1 MSETNE
7 KAVIEVKNL
16 KKYFTVPVRGEGFGG
31 ALKSLVKRE
40 YKTVKAVDDISF
52 AIEKG
57 EMVGFLGPNG
67 AGKTTTMKM
76 LTGILYP
83 TAGEVSVLGY
93 NPTDRKETF
102 QKQISMVM
110 GQKNQLWWDLPATDA
125 FTLNKEIYQIP
136 TKEYKETLAELV
148 ELLDVAEILG
158 TPVRKLSLG
167 QRMKCELIAALLHR
181 PTVLFLDEPTIGL
194 DVVTQKKMREF
205 FKKINREMQTTILLT
220 SHYMED
226 VDAVC
231 TRIIMINRGEKL
243 YDGTIDNLIKTYAME
258 KYLQVDFE
266 TEVPRVELEKIGRVV
281 EYEGTRVVIAVPR
294 ATHTK
299 ASAKLLTTYEVD
311 NLDIQEVKLED
322 IIVKHFSK

>member
-1 MSETNE
+1 M
-7 KAVIEVKNL
+7 
-16 KKYFTVPVRGEGFGG
+16 
-31 ALKSLVKRE
+31 
-40 YKTVKAVDDISF
+40 
-52 AIEKG
+52 
-57 EMVGFLGPNG
+57 
-67 AGKTTTMKM
+67 
-76 LTGILYP
+76 
-83 TAGEVSVLGY
+83 
-93 NPTDRKETF
+93 
-102 QKQISMVM
+102 
-110 GQKNQLWWDLPATDA
+110 
-125 FTLNKEIYQIP
+125 
-136 TKEYKETLAELV
+136 

-299 ASAKLLTTYEVD
+299 AAAKLLTTYEVD

>member
-1 MSETNE
+1 
-7 KAVIEVKNL
+7 
-16 KKYFTVPVRGEGFGG
+16 
-31 ALKSLVKRE
+31 
-40 YKTVKAVDDISF
+40 
-52 AIEKG
+52 
-57 EMVGFLGPNG
+57 
-67 AGKTTTMKM
+67 
-76 LTGILYP
+76 
-83 TAGEVSVLGY
+83 
-93 NPTDRKETF
+93 
-102 QKQISMVM
+102 
-110 GQKNQLWWDLPATDA
+110 
-125 FTLNKEIYQIP
+125 
-136 TKEYKETLAELV
+136 V

-299 ASAKLLTTYEVD
+299 AAAKLLTTYEVD

-322 IIVKHFSK
+322 IIVVKLEDIIVKHFSK